1 MPPYGR
7 KRRPRLRLSEAQ
19 TLCLY
24 TILCVL
30 GLLMVMSGT
39 AFVREGGILLAL
51 GGAVG
56 ALRLGILSRQKARRH
71 QERLAELQ
79 ARRRRRQER
88 RERIAQEQQKQQEE
102 LAAKERVTTRNRERD
117 AEQEQEQR
125 RRTTERAL
133 HRAHWET
140 RLLAEADRLAALSD
154 SALRAEV
161 SAHLAGQNLRQK
173 PAAVDTDVLCF
184 TDATGNVVELIAFA
198 PSTRPVEEG
207 DVRTLE
213 AIRRDMS
220 APRADLVGRAGFTPE
235 AVTAVRVLPITLTDM
250 LVLARRLLP
259 EESAVQEVL

>member
-1 MPPYGR
+1 MPPR
-7 KRRPRLRLSEAQ
+7 SKRRPRRRLTEAQ
-19 TLCLY
+19 TFCLNA
-24 TILCVL
+24 ILCVL
-30 GLLMVMSGT
+30 GLLMAMSGIS
-39 AFVREGGILLAL
+39 FVREGGILLAL
-51 GGAVG
+51 GGAAG
-56 ALRLGILSRQKARRH
+56 ALRPGIRSRQKARRH

-79 ARRRRRQER
+79 ARRRLRQER

-117 AEQEQEQR
+117 AEQQQEQR

-140 RLLAEADRLAALSD
+140 RLLAEADRLTALSA

-161 SAHLAGQNLRQK
+161 SAHFARQGLQQK
-173 PAAVDTDVLCF
+173 PSAADTDALCF
-184 TDATGNVVELIAFA
+184 TDATGNVMELIAFA
-198 PSTRPVEEG
+198 PSNHPVEEN

-220 APRADLVGRAGFTPE
+220 APRAALVGRAGFTPE
-235 AVTAVRVLPITLTDM
+235 AVTAVRSLPITLTDM